1 MTATS
6 NLFLEQLELGPM
18 QNQLYIIAD
27 TSTKQAFLVD
37 PAWDVHHL
45 LKRIETLGFHLMGV
59 LLTHGHHDHT
69 NGVPKLLEFYPTLP
83 IYMSQHELEAIKPNT
98 NNLVFLLDQQLIM
111 LGNLEITCI
120 HTPGHSPGGI
130 CYWIEDSLIVGD
142 TLFINGCG
150 RTDLPGSNPEVM
162 QESFKKIVKLPDHL
176 MVYPGHRYHPKL
188 SDSLGNQK
196 KTNRHLVGL

>member
-1 MTATS
+1 MTQPPK
-6 NLFLEQLELGPM
+6 LFLEQLELGPM
-18 QNQLYIIAD
+18 QNQLYIVAD

-37 PAWDVHHL
+37 PAWDVPHL

-69 NGVPKLLEFYPTLP
+69 NGIPKLLELYPTLP
-83 IYMSQHELEAIKPNT
+83 IYISHHELEVLKPKT
-98 NNLVFLLDQQLIM
+98 KNLIFLLDQQLIM

-120 HTPGHSPGGI
+120 HTPGHSPGGL
-130 CYWIEDSLIVGD
+130 CFWIEDSLIVGD
-142 TLFINGCG
+142 TLFINSCG
-150 RTDLPGSNPEVM
+150 RTDLPGSDPEIM
-162 QESFKKIVKLPDHL
+162 QESFKKISKLPDHL
-176 MVYPGHRYHPKL
+176 TVYPGHRYHPKL